1 MYLSGLIFL
10 YRSMCVCVCVYT
22 CVYLYTDQLF
32 LKNKFLETKL
42 LDQLFLN
49 FGELF
54 PLDFSW
60 PYPPK
65 FPEAKVT

>member
-1 MYLSGLIFL
+1 MYLSGLIF
-10 YRSMCVCVCVYT
+10 YIEVCVSVCVYT
-22 CVYLYTDQLF
+22 HVCTLYTDQLI